1 MDNLS
6 IIQEFPS
13 DFKFGV
19 ATSSYQIEGNKN
31 GDCGLSIWDD
41 FARKKLN
48 GIDGK
53 EACRHL
59 DFFKEDI
66 KLIKDAGF
74 KSYRFSFSWPRLF
87 PEKNQKL
94 NNLGLDFYNRLLD
107 EIHNQEL
114 EPYPTLYHWDLP
126 IRFQAQGGWTNKDTA
141 KYFSDFALCI
151 AEHFSDRYNKI
162 ATINE
167 PWCVSWLSHYLGE
180 HAPGIKDLRSAAQAM
195 HNILYAHGL
204 AMTAL
209 KSISSSDVG
218 IVLNNQYASPFNEDS
233 KNIDA
238 ANLFDA
244 IYNRWFSDAIFLGQY
259 PEIALEILG
268 KYLPPEFKE
277 DLKIIS
283 TPIDW
288 LGMNYYTRSII
299 KDHKSNDGINYKCIR
314 GDLKKTDM
322 DWEFYPQGLR
332 YFIERIHYEY
342 NKKIPIYITENG
354 MANKDFLDKKNE
366 ITDEDRIEYFDL
378 HLKEVLECIHKGIPV
393 KGYFAWSLMDNYEW
407 SFGYEKRFGLVYVD
421 YQSFKR
427 IPKKSY
433 YEFQKNLCV

>member
-114 EPYPTLYHWDLP
+114 EPYPTLYHWIYDL
-126 IRFQAQGGWTNKDTA
+126 
-141 KYFSDFALCI
+141 
-151 AEHFSDRYNKI
+151 
-162 ATINE
+162 
-167 PWCVSWLSHYLGE
+167 
-180 HAPGIKDLRSAAQAM
+180 
-195 HNILYAHGL
+195 
-204 AMTAL
+204 
-209 KSISSSDVG
+209 
-218 IVLNNQYASPFNEDS
+218 
-233 KNIDA
+233 
-238 ANLFDA
+238 
-244 IYNRWFSDAIFLGQY
+244 
-259 PEIALEILG
+259 
-268 KYLPPEFKE
+268 
-277 DLKIIS
+277 
-283 TPIDW
+283 
-288 LGMNYYTRSII
+288 
-299 KDHKSNDGINYKCIR
+299 
-314 GDLKKTDM
+314 
-322 DWEFYPQGLR
+322 
-332 YFIERIHYEY
+332 
-342 NKKIPIYITENG
+342 
-354 MANKDFLDKKNE
+354 
-366 ITDEDRIEYFDL
+366 
-378 HLKEVLECIHKGIPV
+378 
-393 KGYFAWSLMDNYEW
+393 
-407 SFGYEKRFGLVYVD
+407 
-421 YQSFKR
+421 
-427 IPKKSY
+427 
-433 YEFQKNLCV
+433 

>member
-1 MDNLS
+1 MHNLS
-6 IIQEFPS
+6 VIQEFPK

-126 IRFQAQGGWTNKDTA
+126 IRFQDQGGWTNKDTA
-141 KYFSDFALCI
+141 KYFSDFALSI
-151 AEHFSDRYNKI
+151 AEHFSDRYHKI

-167 PWCVSWLSHYLGE
+167 P
-180 HAPGIKDLRSAAQAM
+180 
-195 HNILYAHGL
+195 
-204 AMTAL
+204 
-209 KSISSSDVG
+209 
-218 IVLNNQYASPFNEDS
+218 
-233 KNIDA
+233 
-238 ANLFDA
+238 
-244 IYNRWFSDAIFLGQY
+244 
-259 PEIALEILG
+259 
-268 KYLPPEFKE
+268 
-277 DLKIIS
+277 
-283 TPIDW
+283 
-288 LGMNYYTRSII
+288 
-299 KDHKSNDGINYKCIR
+299 
-314 GDLKKTDM
+314 
-322 DWEFYPQGLR
+322 
-332 YFIERIHYEY
+332 
-342 NKKIPIYITENG
+342 
-354 MANKDFLDKKNE
+354 
-366 ITDEDRIEYFDL
+366 
-378 HLKEVLECIHKGIPV
+378 
-393 KGYFAWSLMDNYEW
+393 
-407 SFGYEKRFGLVYVD
+407 
-421 YQSFKR
+421 
-427 IPKKSY
+427 
-433 YEFQKNLCV
+433 